1 MNQPNPNILIFP
13 SPLQDWLHLLRYWDT
28 KIYLNVATE
37 FFSQVTLVCKS
48 KPCVR
53 GQPPDRKSLSGA
65 LIAHGIDL
73 AAVFLNPLIGRH
85 RHKDW
90 THSDSGLK
98 LFCKSYIQCMYDFGV
113 RWD

>member
-73 AAVFLNPLIGRH
+73 AAVFLNR
-85 RHKDW
+85 W
-90 THSDSGLK
+90 SDVTATRTELTVT
-98 LFCKSYIQCMYDFGV
+98 LDLNYFANLTYNVCMISE
-113 RWD
+113 